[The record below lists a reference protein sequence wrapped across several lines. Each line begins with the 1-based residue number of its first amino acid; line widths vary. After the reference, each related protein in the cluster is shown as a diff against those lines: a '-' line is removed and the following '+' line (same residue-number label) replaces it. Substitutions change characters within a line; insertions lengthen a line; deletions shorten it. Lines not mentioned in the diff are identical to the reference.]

1 MLKYLSLRCPD
12 ITFDIRVVLFSEAW
26 ENQFLTILCYELDF
40 YVNIKVVDMDVSFQL
55 ALE

>member
-1 MLKYLSLRCPD
+1 
-12 ITFDIRVVLFSEAW
+12 VLFSEAW

-55 ALE
+55 ALEWLQ